1 MATLKCLALP
11 AHGAWAEG
19 SQNTSDGPAS
29 ADCQVAIALSTAG
42 LMLTCLAFAK
52 ACVSPAQQPLIL
64 TPCAAVTAT
73 VDRHV
78 DSATC
83 RLRSAA
89 GSGAGLGSGS
99 GTLLAEVAG
108 VEMTLAPRR
117 PAAAKTTVTELLRW
131 QPYGVRVDADAERL
145 RYVCKLFLLR

>member
-1 MATLKCLALP
+1 MGFGRRARKTLLMVMPVLTAKWPWYCP
-11 AHGAWAEG
+11 
-19 SQNTSDGPAS
+19 
-29 ADCQVAIALSTAG
+29 AG
-42 LMLTCLAFAK
+42 LMLTCLAVAK
-52 ACVSPAQQPLIL
+52 ACVSPSSQQPLIN
-64 TPCAAVTAT
+64 TPCAAVTAA

-78 DSATC
+78 DSASC
-83 RLRSAA
+83 RLRSSA
-89 GSGAGLGSGS
+89 GSGAGFGSGS